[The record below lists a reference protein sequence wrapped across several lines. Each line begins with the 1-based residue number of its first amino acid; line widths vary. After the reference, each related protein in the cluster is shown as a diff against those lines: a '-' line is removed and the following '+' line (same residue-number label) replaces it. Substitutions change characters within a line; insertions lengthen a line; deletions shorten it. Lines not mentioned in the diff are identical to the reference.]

1 MNMLG
6 KINPKQIQG
15 MMKQMGI
22 SQEELDARRVI
33 IELEDRNLVIDD
45 PSVTRIKMQGQT
57 SFQISG
63 ETREEGRDGFSE
75 EDIRMVMEK
84 TGANE
89 ERVRRVLKEAGGDI
103 ATAIIELK

>member
-1 MNMLG
+1 MFG

-22 SQEELDARRVI
+22 SQEELNARRVI
-33 IELEDRNLVIDD
+33 IEMEDKNIIIDD
-45 PSVTRIKMQGQT
+45 PSVQKINMQGQT

-63 ETREEGRDGFSE
+63 EAREESREGFTD
-75 EDIRMVMEK
+75 EDVKMVMEK
-84 TGANE
+84 TGASE
-89 ERVRRVLKEAGGDI
+89 EKVRKVLKETGGDI